1 MSTLKHVISP
11 DRATELTSRY
21 EKNSKK
27 ILKDEFKEKD
37 TLPVSETFDRAAF
50 DKLLSQEGCVGIR
63 IYLGMDEKHEVSL
76 VVRGINAKNEDISA
90 LTSKTKK
97 TENRSTDDEPVLA
110 LASGVRCPPYCTP
123 PPPPPP
129 PPDEL

>member
-1 MSTLKHVISP
+1 MSKLKHAISL
-11 DRATELTSRY
+11 DRAQQLTSYY
-21 EKNSKK
+21 EKNKSK
-27 ILKDEFKEKD
+27 ILKDEFTYKD

-50 DKLLSQEGCVGIR
+50 DQLLSQEGCVGIR

-76 VVRGINAKNEDISA
+76 VLRGINEKNEDISA

-97 TENRSTDDEPVLA
+97 AENSSIDEEPVFA
-110 LASGVRCPPYCTP
+110 LSSGIRCPPNCT